1 MHHIEIYISNLE
13 KTREFYSWLLSLLGF
28 TLFQNWSQGFSY
40 RKDGFYLVFVQVQ
53 EKYLPNG
60 YNRCHIGL
68 NHLAFSCEDKD
79 KIDRI
84 REQLILKG
92 IPLLYDE
99 QYPYAGGVNH
109 YAVYFEDPDRIKLE
123 IAFQE

>member
-1 MHHIEIYISNLE
+1 M
-13 KTREFYSWLLSLLGF
+13 LSILGF
-28 TLFQNWSQGFSY
+28 TLFQDWPQGFSY
-40 RKDGFYLVFVQVQ
+40 AKDGFYLVFVQTR
-53 EKYLPNG
+53 EKYLSNG

-84 REQLILKG
+84 REQLIVKG
-92 IPLLYDE
+92 ITLLYDE
-99 QYPYAGGVNH
+99 KYPYAGGMDH

-123 IAFQE
+123 IAYQK

>member
-1 MHHIEIYISNLE
+1 M
-13 KTREFYSWLLSLLGF
+13 
-28 TLFQNWSQGFSY
+28 
-40 RKDGFYLVFVQVQ
+40 
-53 EKYLPNG
+53 
-60 YNRCHIGL
+60 

-99 QYPYAGGVNH
+99 QYPYAGGMNH

-123 IAFQE
+123 IVFQE